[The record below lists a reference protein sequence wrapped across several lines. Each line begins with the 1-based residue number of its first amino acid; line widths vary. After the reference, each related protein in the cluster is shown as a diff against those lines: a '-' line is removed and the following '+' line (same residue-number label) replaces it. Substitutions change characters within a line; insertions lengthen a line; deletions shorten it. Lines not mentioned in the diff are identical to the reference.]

1 MLRTVMAILYVGV
14 IVLGIRF
21 PLLGIVVFGLM
32 GLMVIGGKRKKWC
45 SSYCPRGSF
54 LDLAASKVSPRKPIP
69 KWMFGRATRYTAL
82 AVFIALFSFQLWNAG
97 FLAGW
102 PEDGLI
108 ALGNIFVRMCVIS
121 SAVALPLALW
131 KNQRAW
137 CSMCPVGNL
146 LRRI

>member
-45 SSYCPRGSF
+45 SNYCPRGSF

-69 KWMFGRATRYTAL
+69 KWMFGRTARYTAL

-97 FLAGW
+97 FFAGW
-102 PEDGLI
+102 PEYGLI